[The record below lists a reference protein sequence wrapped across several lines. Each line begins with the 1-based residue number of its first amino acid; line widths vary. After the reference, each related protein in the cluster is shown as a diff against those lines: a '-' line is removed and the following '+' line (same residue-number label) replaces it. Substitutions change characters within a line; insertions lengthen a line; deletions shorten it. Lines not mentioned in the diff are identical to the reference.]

1 MATRRNANR
10 QLRLKARPEG
20 LAGPEHF
27 EEATE
32 PVRAP
37 GPGEALLETLL
48 VSIDPAMRVWMNED
62 PGYVPPVPI
71 GGVMRAGGIARV
83 VESRIDGLAPGDLV
97 QGRLGWQ
104 THPTLAADALQKL
117 DLSLGDA
124 EAWIG
129 PLGTSA
135 LTAYFGMTAV
145 AGVKPGETVLVSGAA
160 GAVGQ
165 IAAQVGTLNHCSV
178 IGIAGG
184 PDKCAYLTDELG
196 LDAAIDYKAAG
207 DIGQA
212 IRAAA
217 PGGVDV
223 YFDNV
228 GGPTL
233 DAAIAAMAAGG
244 RVAICGRISQTA
256 AAELYGVKNLGL
268 AIGKRLRIQ
277 GFIVSDY
284 HDRYGEARA
293 WLAGE
298 LKAGRLKQRLHLLDG
313 LEQAPAGLRMLFEGG
328 NTGKLAVRVSE

>member
-1 MATRRNANR
+1 MNALPNANR
-10 QLRLKARPEG
+10 QIRLKARPEG

-32 PVRAP
+32 PVRPPAD
-37 GPGEALLETLL
+37 GEALVETLL

-62 PGYVPPVPI
+62 PGYVPPVPL
-71 GGVMRAGGIARV
+71 GAVMRAGGIARV
-83 VESRIDGLAPGDLV
+83 VESKVDGLAPGDLV

-104 THPTLAADALQKL
+104 SHPTLAADALIKL

-135 LTAYFGMTAV
+135 LTAYFGMIAV
-145 AGVKPGETVLVSGAA
+145 AGVKPGDTVLVSGAA

-165 IAAQVGTLNHCSV
+165 IAAQVGALHHARV
-178 IGIAGG
+178 VGIAGG
-184 PDKCAYLTDELG
+184 PEKCAYLTGDLG
-196 LDAAIDYKAAG
+196 LDAAIDYKAEPDLAAA
-207 DIGQA
+207 IG
-212 IRAAA
+212 RAA
-217 PGGVDV
+217 PEGVGV

-233 DAAIAAMAAGG
+233 DAALANMAMGG

-256 AAELYGVKNLGL
+256 AAELYGVTNLGL
-268 AIGKRLRIQ
+268 AIGKRLKIQ
-277 GFIVSDY
+277 GFVVSDY

-298 LKAGRLKQRLHLLDG
+298 LSAGRLKQRLHMLDG
-313 LEQAPAGLRMLFEGG
+313 LEEAPTGLRMLFEGG
-328 NTGKLAVRVSE
+328 NTGKLAVRVAK

>member
-1 MATRRNANR
+1 MALPNANR
-10 QLRLKARPEG
+10 QLRLAARPVG

-32 PVRAP
+32 PVRQPAA
-37 GPGEALLETLL
+37 GEALLETLL

-71 GGVMRAGGIARV
+71 GGVMRAGGVARV
-83 VESRIDGLAPGDLV
+83 LESRVEGLEPGDLV

-104 THPTLAADALQKL
+104 TCPTLPAESLQKL

-124 EAWIG
+124 EDWIG

-145 AGVKPGETVLVSGAA
+145 AGVRPGETALVSGAA

-165 IAAQVGTLNHCSV
+165 IAAQVGTLGHARV
-178 IGIAGG
+178 VGIAGG
-184 PDKCAYLTDELG
+184 AEKCAYLTEELG
-196 LDAAIDYKAAG
+196 LAAAIDYKATDDLEA
-207 DIGQA
+207 A

-217 PGGVDV
+217 PDGVDV

-233 DAAIAAMAAGG
+233 DAAIANMAAGG
-244 RVAICGRISQTA
+244 RIAICGRISQTA
-256 AAELYGVKNLGL
+256 AAELYGVRNLGL

-284 HDRYGEARA
+284 HDRYEEARA

-298 LKAGRLKQRLHLLDG
+298 LKAGRLKQRLHILEG
-313 LEQAPAGLRMLFEGG
+313 LEQAPTGLAMLFEGG
-328 NTGKLAVRVSE
+328 NTGKLAVRVAK

>member
-1 MATRRNANR
+1 MRNANR
-10 QLRLKARPEG
+10 QIRLKARPTG

-27 EEATE
+27 EEAAE
-32 PVRAP
+32 PVRPPAD
-37 GPGEALLETLL
+37 GEALVETLL
-48 VSIDPAMRVWMNED
+48 LSIDPAMRVWMNEN

-83 VESRIDGLAPGDLV
+83 LESRVPGLEPDDLV

-104 THPTLAADALQKL
+104 SHPTLAAAALQKL
-117 DLSLGDA
+117 DLALGDA

-135 LTAYFGMTAV
+135 LTAYFGMTTI
-145 AGVKPGETVLVSGAA
+145 GGLKPGDTVLVSGAA

-165 IAAQVGTLNHCSV
+165 IAAQIGKSRHARV

-184 PDKCAYLTDELG
+184 AEKCAFLTSELG
-196 LDAAIDYKAAG
+196 LDAAIDYKAT
-207 DIGQA
+207 DNLIGA
-212 IRAAA
+212 IKAVA
-217 PGGVDV
+217 PDGVDV

-233 DAAIAAMAAGG
+233 DAALACMAVGG
-244 RVAICGRISQTA
+244 RIAICGRISQTA
-256 AAELYGVKNLGL
+256 APELYGIRQLGQ

-277 GFIVSDY
+277 GFVVSDF
-284 HDRYGEARA
+284 HDRYDEGRA

-298 LKAGRLKQRLHLLDG
+298 LKAGRLRQRLHILDG
-313 LEQAPAGLRMLFEGG
+313 LEQAPTGLRMLFEGG
-328 NTGKLAVRVSE
+328 NTGKLAVRVSQ

>member
-1 MATRRNANR
+1 MRNANR
-10 QLRLKARPEG
+10 QIRLKARPDG

-27 EEATE
+27 EDATE
-32 PVRAP
+32 PVRQPAD
-37 GPGEALLETLL
+37 GEALLETLL
-48 VSIDPAMRVWMNED
+48 LSVDPAMRVWMNED

-83 VESRIDGLAPGDLV
+83 VESRIEGLAPGDLV

-104 THPTLAADALQKL
+104 SHPTLDRDSIQKL
-117 DLSLGDA
+117 DLALGDA

-145 AGVKPGETVLVSGAA
+145 ADVRPGDTVLVSGAA

-165 IAAQVGTLNHCSV
+165 IAAQIGKANHGRV
-178 IGIAGG
+178 IGVAGG
-184 PDKCAYLTDELG
+184 ADKCSYLTDELG
-196 LDAAIDYKAAG
+196 LDATIDYKAVPNIAR
-207 DIGQA
+207 A
-212 IRAAA
+212 IRAEA
-217 PGGVDV
+217 PDGVDV

-233 DAAIAAMAAGG
+233 DAALGNMAMGG
-244 RVAICGRISQTA
+244 RIAICGRISQTA
-256 AAELYGVKNLGL
+256 ATELYGVRNLGF

-277 GFIVSDY
+277 GFVVSDY
-284 HDRYGEARA
+284 HDRYDEART

-298 LKAGRLKQRLHLLDG
+298 IKAGRLKQRLHILDG
-313 LEQAPAGLRMLFEGG
+313 LEQAPTGLRMLFEGG
-328 NTGKLAVRVSE
+328 NTGKLAVRVAD

>member
-1 MATRRNANR
+1 MPRPNANR

-27 EEATE
+27 DDATE
-32 PVRAP
+32 PVRQPAD
-37 GPGEALLETLL
+37 GEALVETLL
-48 VSIDPAMRVWMNED
+48 LSIDPAMRVWMNED

-83 VESRIDGLAPGDLV
+83 VESRIEGLAPGDLV

-104 THPTLAADALQKL
+104 SHPTLPAAGLQKL

-145 AGVKPGETVLVSGAA
+145 GDVRPGQTVLVSGAA

-165 IAAQVGTLNHCSV
+165 IAAQIAKLNHCRTV
-178 IGIAGG
+178 GIAGG
-184 PDKCAYLTDELG
+184 AEKCAILTDDLG
-196 LDAAIDYKAAG
+196 LDAAIDYKATDDLGA
-207 DIGQA
+207 A
-212 IRAAA
+212 IRAVA
-217 PGGVDV
+217 PGGVDL

-233 DAAIAAMAAGG
+233 DAAIANMADGG
-244 RVAICGRISQTA
+244 RIAICGRISQTA

-284 HDRYGEARA
+284 HDRYDEARA

-298 LKAGRLKQRLHLLDG
+298 LKAGRLKQNLHVLDG
-313 LEQAPAGLRMLFEGG
+313 LAQAPTGLRMLFEGG
-328 NTGKLAVRVSE
+328 NMGKLAVRVAT